1 MRANQD
7 YFLEGFLW
15 KGQHICI
22 STLPF
27 HPKSQGHKKV
37 VQPIRRRPVLLRLG
51 DEVTGHG
58 QMLDPLAE
66 LAVGD
71 CFQERLELG

>member
-7 YFLEGFLW
+7 HFLEGFLR

-22 STLPF
+22 PALPF
-27 HPKSQGHKKV
+27 HPKSHRIKNIA
-37 VQPIRRRPVLLRLG
+37 QPSRRRPVLFLFRV
-51 DEVTGHG
+51 EVSRYRNALH
-58 QMLDPLAE
+58 PFAE